1 MIVRLGEEGRIT
13 IPASI
18 RKALG
23 LREGDRLILS
33 VERGAVVL
41 RPERTVTAREL
52 KGIIGPVEVEIK
64 EVEEALGRELS

>member
-1 MIVRLGEEGRIT
+1 MIVRLGEKGRIT

-33 VERGAVVL
+33 VEREAVVL

-52 KGIIGPVEVEIK
+52 KGIIGSVEVEIK

>member
-1 MIVRLGEEGRIT
+1 M
-13 IPASI
+13 
-18 RKALG
+18 
-23 LREGDRLILS
+23 ILS

>member
-1 MIVRLGEEGRIT
+1 MIVRLGEKGRIT

-52 KGIIGPVEVEIK
+52 KGIIGPVAVEIK